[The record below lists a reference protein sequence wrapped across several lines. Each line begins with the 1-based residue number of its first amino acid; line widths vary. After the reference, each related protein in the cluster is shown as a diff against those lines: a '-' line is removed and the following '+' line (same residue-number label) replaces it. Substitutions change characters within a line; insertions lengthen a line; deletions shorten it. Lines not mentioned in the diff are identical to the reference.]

1 MVGNGVLYLQN
12 TCVGLAEGILA
23 IGRRALGLNALF
35 MSQTRA
41 SFTVLKR
48 FLRSTFASS
57 SFATSPL
64 YMNDTIWANSPNK
77 TNKRSRQDNIPMLKL
92 DGGGTKEEGGGRTN
106 DDGNTFR

>member
-57 SFATSPL
+57 SFATLPL

-77 TNKRSRQDNIPMLKL
+77 TNKRSRQVNLHLVMLH
-92 DGGGTKEEGGGRTN
+92 GGGTQEEGGGRTK
-106 DDGNTFR
+106 DGGHTFR